1 MGAIIGEPF
10 SREVRKQ
17 IEMRQT
23 RLAGGVKGTGTE
35 FQTGYKEAIKA
46 YTNKSA
52 WCRLASS
59 VNLTRTGRSKSVYQ
73 KLRSFIDDDTLE
85 NYVKGDKLAKNFI
98 LQGGSSFAS
107 LTSDGAIGVKGPNYF
122 GLN

>member
-10 SREVRKQ
+10 SDEVRKQ

-59 VNLTRTGRSKSVYQ
+59 VDLTRTGRSKSVYQ
-73 KLRSFIDDDTLE
+73 KLKS
-85 NYVKGDKLAKNFI
+85 Y
-98 LQGGSSFAS
+98 Q
-107 LTSDGAIGVKGPNYF
+107 
-122 GLN
+122 